1 MAQSA
6 DTLSLYGIEFE
17 QNEGF
22 VLVWILPVTA
32 RLTLRSDIRWAFG
45 DAWISHR
52 GGAYFFES
60 GARHREYGTNVYLR
74 KVASQDQTEFLQLM
88 RASMDIHRPWI
99 TPPTTPQMFR
109 NYLQRIRRSDHEG
122 YAICRTDDDRIVG
135 VININHIV
143 RGTFQNASL
152 GYYVGEPYQGHG
164 YMQQGLEQLPDLRLP
179 PWACT
184 VWRRTARQCP
194 LKSLGRKLRIRL

>member
-1 MAQSA
+1 MN
-6 DTLSLYGIEFE
+6 I
-17 QNEGF
+17 
-22 VLVWILPVTA
+22 
-32 RLTLRSDIRWAFG
+32 
-45 DAWISHR
+45 
-52 GGAYFFES
+52 
-60 GARHREYGTNVYLR
+60 GTNVYLR

-109 NYLQRIRRSDHEG
+109 NYLQRIRRTDHEG

-164 YMQQGLEQLPDLRLP
+164 YMQQGLEQLLRLAFSTLGLHRLEANIQP
-179 PWACT
+179 DNVRSKALVESCGFDFEGISRNFLYIDGE
-184 VWRRTARQCP
+184 WRDHERWSVFADRD
-194 LKSLGRKLRIRL
+194 SLRP